1 MSNTRKATR
10 PTLVTD
16 DTILTE
22 EVLEGEV
29 IDTTDEPQKLSWI
42 KRTTNF
48 VAERKTWLIA
58 GAAATAGFLVHS
70 ILTDQTDESCCN
82 LLEASEAD
90 YELADTESTPEDT
103 E

>member
-10 PTLVTD
+10 PTNVAD
-16 DTILTE
+16 DTILAE

-29 IDTTDEPQKLSWI
+29 IDNTAEPQKLSWI

-58 GAAATAGFLVHS
+58 GAAATAGFLIHS
-70 ILTDQTDESCCN
+70 ILTDSTEESCCN
-82 LLEASEAD
+82 LLEE
-90 YELADTESTPEDT
+90 YESPELEDT
-103 E
+103 EPTSE

>member
-10 PTLVTD
+10 PTLVAD

-29 IDTTDEPQKLSWI
+29 IDNTAEPQKLSWI

-58 GAAATAGFLVHS
+58 GAAATAGFLIHS
-70 ILTDQTDESCCN
+70 ILTDSEESCCN
-82 LLEASEAD
+82 VLELDAD
-90 YELADTESTPEDT
+90 PELEDTESPSSDT

>member
-10 PTLVTD
+10 PTIVAD

-29 IDTTDEPQKLSWI
+29 IDANPEPQKLTWF
-42 KRTTNF
+42 KRATNF
-48 VAERKTWLIA
+48 VVERKSWVIA

-70 ILTDQTDESCCN
+70 ILTDSQDESCCN
-82 LLEASEAD
+82 LLEAAEAD
-90 YELADTESTPEDT
+90 YELTDTESTPDT